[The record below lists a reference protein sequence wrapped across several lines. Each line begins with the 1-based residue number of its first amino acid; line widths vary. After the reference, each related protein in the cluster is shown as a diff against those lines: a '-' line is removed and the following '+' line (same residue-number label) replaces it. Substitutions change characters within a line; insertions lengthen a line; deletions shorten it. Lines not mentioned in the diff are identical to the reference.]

1 MGIPTASPGN
11 IYGKFSFYY
20 YYYITFYIF
29 SEMPYLS
36 PGTRQPGSTFPG
48 SFLGPSPGTPANAT
62 ITSAP
67 TPSNNRSDE
76 TSTNLIFLFPTSK
89 NMFPLGNKQTSTL
102 HSYNRHL
109 YTKHYPVYMSQ
120 QTFFR
125 MLFTP
130 DGHQWSKFESFLASS
145 VLVRHFARAVSEP
158 VDLNNPTVN

>member
-1 MGIPTASPGN
+1 
-11 IYGKFSFYY
+11 
-20 YYYITFYIF
+20 
-29 SEMPYLS
+29 MPYLS
-36 PGTRQPGSTFPG
+36 PSNRQPGSTFPS
-48 SFLGPSPGTPANAT
+48 SFLGPSPGTPANTT

-67 TPSNNRSDE
+67 TPSNIRSDE
-76 TSTNLIFLFPTSK
+76 NSNPLISRIFLFEK
-89 NMFPLGNKQTSTL
+89 YVHLGNKQTSTL

-145 VLVRHFARAVSEP
+145 VLVKHFARAASEP
-158 VDLNNPTVN
+158 VDPNNPTVTNKTLCHSIVNFNYSI